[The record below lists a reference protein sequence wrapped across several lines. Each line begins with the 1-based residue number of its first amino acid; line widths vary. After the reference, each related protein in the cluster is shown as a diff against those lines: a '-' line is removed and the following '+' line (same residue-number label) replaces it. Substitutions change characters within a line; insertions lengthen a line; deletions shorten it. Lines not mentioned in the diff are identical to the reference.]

1 MFDCGMHMGYQDER
15 RFPDFS
21 YIAKSGPLTSLLD
34 AVIIT
39 YVVSLHM
46 SVNRG
51 CVCVCVCVC
60 VCARARA
67 CVCVRV
73 CARARARVRV
83 RVCVCVCVFVC
94 TCAWVHLSLPS
105 SERQTVLTEILSLAF

>member
-60 VCARARA
+60 VCTRARVCVCACVRARARSCA
-67 CVCVRV
+67 CSCV
-73 CARARARVRV
+73 RVRV
-83 RVCVCVCVFVC
+83 RVRVYVCVGAFV
-94 TCAWVHLSLPS
+94 TAL
-105 SERQTVLTEILSLAF
+105 F